1 VTTMAS
7 PCSTDWLQMKNPDVP
22 PHTHTDCRPCHFGTP
37 NGTTVNHGEAFAIR
51 HEHEAARHHESVE
64 REQSGVRRIVR
75 AAGDAVDHE
84 RVSFTFVRTHQDDT
98 AISAFAFDRRIARFQ
113 RWRRRG
119 HPFNERRRNDLER
132 PLWKSGHCCNKFETR
147 DLPTLISATSH
158 ALRELI

>member
-1 VTTMAS
+1 MNHQRTGFT
-7 PCSTDWLQMKNPDVP
+7 PVP
-22 PHTHTDCRPCHFGTP
+22 MHQHCA
-37 NGTTVNHGEAFAIR
+37 TV
-51 HEHEAARHHESVE
+51 
-64 REQSGVRRIVR
+64 
-75 AAGDAVDHE
+75 
-84 RVSFTFVRTHQDDT
+84 
-98 AISAFAFDRRIARFQ
+98 SAFQFDRRIARFQ